1 MTLTIRA
8 DADAA
13 APCEPKGPLQGL
25 ARPCAVSDAEQLAAL
40 MLDSYRG
47 TVDDEGETIDD
58 ARRVVAALIAG
69 EFGTA
74 DWDASVV
81 FEREGRVV
89 SAALVTRD
97 RVAPPPLVAGEAF
110 LAFSMTAASEKR
122 RGLGRAGVMRVVEI
136 LRRRG
141 EPRLHLV
148 VTRANVPAVTLYLAL
163 GFEPLPL
170 PAGEGRG
177 LDAAE
182 CGQQGA

>member
-8 DADAA
+8 DADAP

-25 ARPCAVSDAEQLAAL
+25 ARPCTVSDAEQLAAL

-47 TVDDEGETIDD
+47 TVDDEGETIHD

-110 LAFSMTAASEKR
+110 LASSMTAASEKR